1 MSRRSARRTVRD
13 RSRLVE
19 GARAVVG
26 LWHGVRALRG
36 SDERVLDGVLAV
48 RQLAQAALVLR
59 AGTPEAHTLSAV
71 VDLAHGASMAPTALL
86 GRRRRRFAAVQVW
99 TALALAVAEIGAV
112 GSGRR

>member
-1 MSRRSARRTVRD
+1 MSRRRVARD
-13 RSRLVE
+13 RSRVVE
-19 GARAVVG
+19 GLRAVVG

-48 RQLAQAALVLR
+48 RQLVQAAVVLR
-59 AGTPEAHTLSAV
+59 IGSPEAHTASAV
-71 VDLAHGASMAPTALL
+71 VDLAHGASMVPTALL

-99 TALALAVAEIGAV
+99 TALALAVAEVRAV